1 MLVSELREILK
12 NYKEEDLRLLVV
24 EMYKVIPKRLKEDKE
39 IDTLIKD
46 GKELLHEKKTGK
58 SPKKQVDVGSLRAEI
73 EEFLVHVKKGYYFA
87 PNQVVPKKERPKW
100 RFKVK
105 SYIKSLQEVPAQGAD
120 GKIAAELL
128 GKLYATVSYA
138 CYYYIFNTDS
148 PFRSIGMEQTELLEI
163 ALKKSF
169 EHELSREA
177 IREGIKLSMTE
188 GVDRETGADELLGV
202 LVRALKTP
210 DSKEIAIEEADRLKQ
225 QMEEVGKAAAAAKKR
240 SYNYSREEYRRDENI
255 NHLVKLVLM
264 LHVAQCDYDQGIS
277 YFKKNYREKNKEV
290 ALYVLLWYL
299 YCWDLTDCWI
309 REYEIAVK
317 RKIEP
322 RESLKKAYR
331 YIKEHGEMP
340 EYL

>member
-24 EMYKVIPKRLKEDKE
+24 ELYKAMPKRLKEDKE
-39 IDTLIKD
+39 IDTLIKE
-46 GKELLHEKKTGK
+46 GKELLHKKKTGK
-58 SPKKQVDVGSLRAEI
+58 APEKQVDAGSLRAEI
-73 EEFLVHVKKGYYFA
+73 EEFLDHVKKDYYFA

-105 SYIKSLQEVPAQGAD
+105 AYIKSLQEIPAQGAE

-128 GKLYATVSYA
+128 GKLYAIVSNA
-138 CYYYIFNTDS
+138 CHYYIFNTDD
-148 PFRSIGMEQTELLEI
+148 PFRSIGMKQSEFLEI

-177 IREGIKLSMTE
+177 IREGIKLTLTE
-188 GVDRETGADELLGV
+188 GVDRETLTDELLGV
-202 LVRALKTP
+202 LVSALKTP
-210 DSKEIAIEEADRLKQ
+210 DSREIAIEEADQMRLQ
-225 QMEEVGKAAAAAKKR
+225 VEEAGKAAAAAKKR
-240 SYNYSREEYRRDENI
+240 SYDYSHEEYRRRENI
-255 NHLVKLVLM
+255 NHLVTLVLM
-264 LHVAQCDYDQGIS
+264 LYVAQCEHDQGIS
-277 YFKKNYREKNKEV
+277 YFKKHYLERDKEV
-290 ALYVLLWYL
+290 ALYVLLRYL
-299 YCWDLTDCWI
+299 YFWDLTDCWI
-309 REYEIAVK
+309 REYETAVK